1 MLAECRDRRGRVLV
15 APAGFDTIGLPGG
28 FIAHGERPEAALRRH
43 VLASTGRGPTFES
56 VLDVV
61 TVLHPDSHTDWVV
74 VRIALQGQPRTP
86 AGFFTVAEAQT
97 RGLTEASQ
105 QALGVGEAILPEYHE
120 TIAEGRVR
128 PASGVW
134 RVQRFAVYALATDPS
149 GRVLLAQIST
159 GYPGAGSW
167 HLPGGGTDLGESA
180 RAGLLRELIEETDQR
195 GRLVKPIMLSSRHQR
210 DALGPEGE
218 PIDWHG
224 VRVVYRVMI
233 DEPTEPRVRE
243 VAGSTVSAG
252 WFGHREALDLSLT
265 DIAREAISQHV

>member
-1 MLAECRDRRGRVLV
+1 VLAECRDRRGRVLV
-15 APAGFDTIGLPGG
+15 APAGSDTIGLPGG
-28 FIAHGERPEAALRRH
+28 LIAHGERPEAALRRH
-43 VLASTGRGPTFES
+43 ILAATGRRPTFES

-61 TVLHPDSHTDWVV
+61 TVLDEARHIDWVV
-74 VRIALQGQPRTP
+74 VGVALDGQPRPP
-86 AGFFTVAEAQT
+86 AGYLPEAEAEA
-97 RGLTEASQ
+97 RGLTEASRR
-105 QALGVGEAILPEYHE
+105 ALGLGEAILAEHQ
-120 TIAEGRVR
+120 AGVDEGRIR
-128 PASGVW
+128 PESGVW

-167 HLPGGGTDLGESA
+167 HLPGGGTDPGESA

-224 VRVVYRVMI
+224 VRVVFRVMI
-233 DEPTEPRVRE
+233 DEPTQPRVRE
-243 VAGSTVSAG
+243 VAGSTVTAG
-252 WFGHREALDLSLT
+252 WFDYRETLGLSLT
-265 DIAREAISQHV
+265 DIAREAISQHL